1 MGVLGVSGLRGA
13 RAGFGITATLEAL
26 AAQEEPEALC
36 DRALNAQMVVDLRK
50 LPA

>member
-26 AAQEEPEALC
+26 AA
-36 DRALNAQMVVDLRK
+36 LNAQMVVDLRK